1 MPGNSFNRVW
11 VLLVCLSIGFVVG
24 VMLVPGLSDNGKP
37 YIMGIVF
44 ILLVAIAVISI
55 KYFFSKQKKTLNTS
69 TDTKDVSKVEFVVDT
84 FQDLVGK
91 LKAKEKELEELK
103 SFAEE
108 KASRIEA
115 YNENVLQSVP
125 SGVISIDISM
135 QIKSINQA
143 AERILGIDAADV
155 LERDFTEVFAE
166 PLTTLMKDHK
176 TISRGE
182 YSYITSDKRHIWL
195 GITSSQLKNA
205 AGEEIGL
212 IFVFTDLTDIKMLQ
226 AQVDMK
232 QRLSQLGEMSAG
244 IAHELRNSMS
254 VIAGYANLLSKKVDP
269 ASQPTVGSI
278 AAEIQNMDKIISELL
293 AFAKPTALNMSS
305 INVSSIIKESVS
317 SVVGDSDLITV
328 AMNIDTDI
336 NVKADEILFRQAVTN
351 IIRNA
356 VEAMPD
362 GGSLEIVLTCRQGRA
377 EIDFKD
383 TGCGIPEDIRQKI
396 FLPFYT
402 TKEKGTGFGLAFVQK
417 IIISH
422 GGIIEVESSEGE
434 GTLFRVIL
442 SMAD

>member
-1 MPGNSFNRVW
+1 MPGNSFSRVW
-11 VLLVCLSIGFVVG
+11 ALLVFLSIGFVVG

-44 ILLVAIAVISI
+44 ILLIAIAVISI
-55 KYFFSKQKKTLNTS
+55 KHFFSKQKKTLNTS
-69 TDTKDVSKVEFVVDT
+69 TDTKDVSNVEFVVDT

-91 LKAKEKELEELK
+91 LKDKEKELEELK
-103 SFAEE
+103 AFAEE

-125 SGVISIDISM
+125 SGVISIDSSM

-143 AERILGIDAADV
+143 AERILGIDAVDV
-155 LERDFTEVFAE
+155 FDRDITEVFAE

-182 YSYITSDKRHIWL
+182 YPYITSDKRHIWL

-269 ASQPTVGSI
+269 ASQATVGSI
-278 AAEIQNMDKIISELL
+278 AAEINNMDKIISELL
-293 AFAKPTALNMSS
+293 AFAKPTALNMGS
-305 INVSSIIKESVS
+305 INVSSIIKESVA
-317 SVVGDSDLITV
+317 SVIGDSDLITV
-328 AMNIDTDI
+328 VMNIDADI

-351 IIRNA
+351 IVRNA

-362 GGSLEIVLTCRQGRA
+362 GGSLEVGLRCSQDRA

-422 GGIIEVESSEGE
+422 GGIIEVESREGE

>member
-11 VLLVCLSIGFVVG
+11 VLLVFLSIGFAVG
-24 VMLVPGLSDNGKP
+24 IMLVPGLSENGKP

-44 ILLVAIAVISI
+44 VLLIAIAVISI
-55 KYFFSKQKKTLNTS
+55 KYFLSKQKKTLNKS

-91 LKAKEKELEELK
+91 LKDKEKELEKLK

-143 AERILGIDAADV
+143 AERILGIDAVD
-155 LERDFTEVFAE
+155 LLDRDFTEVFAE
-166 PLTTLMKDHK
+166 PLTTIMKDHK

-182 YSYITSDKRHIWL
+182 YPYITNDKRHIWL

-226 AQVDMK
+226 AQVEMK

-293 AFAKPTALNMSS
+293 AFAKPAALNMGS
-305 INVSSIIKESVS
+305 INVSSIINESVAT
-317 SVVGDSDLITV
+317 VIGDSDLITV
-328 AMNIDTDI
+328 AINIDTDI

-362 GGSLEIVLTCRQGRA
+362 GGSLEIGLTCRQDRA
-377 EIDFKD
+377 EIDFQD

-402 TKEKGTGFGLAFVQK
+402 TKEEGTGFGLAFVQK

-442 SMAD
+442 SIAD

>member
-1 MPGNSFNRVW
+1 MPDNSSNRVW
-11 VLLVCLSIGFVVG
+11 LLLVFLSFGFAVG

-44 ILLVAIAVISI
+44 ISLIAIAVLSI
-55 KYFFSKQKKTLNTS
+55 KHFFSKQKKTLKTS
-69 TDTKDVSKVEFVVDT
+69 TDTKDVSQVEFVVDT

-103 SFAEE
+103 AFAEE

-125 SGVISIDISM
+125 SGVISIDSSM
-135 QIKSINQA
+135 KIKSINQA
-143 AERILGIDAADV
+143 AERILGIEAVD
-155 LERDFTEVFAE
+155 LLGRHFNEVFAE

-176 TISRGE
+176 TVLRGE
-182 YSYITSDKRHIWL
+182 YPYITCDKKHIWL
-195 GITSSQLKNA
+195 GITSSELINS
-205 AGEEIGL
+205 AGEKIGL

-226 AQVDMK
+226 SQVEMK
-232 QRLSQLGEMSAG
+232 KRLSQLGEMSAG

-254 VIAGYANLLSKKVDP
+254 VISGYANLLNKKVDP
-269 ASQPTVGSI
+269 ACKPTVNSI

-293 AFAKPTALNMSS
+293 AFAKPSDLNMGS
-305 INVSSIIKESVS
+305 INVSGIIQETVGSVI
-317 SVVGDSDLITV
+317 GESDLIKVTV
-328 AMNIDTDI
+328 NIDNDI
-336 NVKADEILFRQAVTN
+336 HVKADEVLFRQAVTN
-351 IIRNA
+351 IILNA

-362 GGSLEIVLTCRQGRA
+362 GGSLEVGLTCRQDRA

-383 TGCGIPEDIRQKI
+383 TGCGMPEDIRQKI

-422 GGIIEVESSEGE
+422 GGSIEVESREGE

-442 SMAD
+442 SVAD